1 MGKKYDLV
9 GLGGEMPS
17 KETIHEH
24 SQDLVGTE
32 EVTVQYM
39 DGTKLGD
46 KDLAPGLV
54 VSTLEGGGGGE
65 RESSGDLRMET

>member
-1 MGKKYDLV
+1 
-9 GLGGEMPS
+9 MPS

-24 SQDLVGTE
+24 SRDLVGR
-32 EVTVQYM
+32 EVILQYL

-54 VSTLEGGGGGE
+54 VSTLEGVGGGE
-65 RESSGDLRMET
+65 REISGDLRMET

>member
-1 MGKKYDLV
+1 MGEKYDLV
-9 GLGGEMPS
+9 GFGGEMRS

-32 EVTVQYM
+32 EVTVQYL

-54 VSTLEGGGGGE
+54 VSTREGGRGGE
-65 RESSGDLRMET
+65 RESTEA